1 MISRSEITFAIHNVV
16 WKLNSISLLELFSS
30 PDKVLCHL
38 VLHYCLFEFGS
49 LSDLKLSGPW
59 YSSRRLSLA
68 LVADSLNQWIMPCR
82 EKVLS
87 LLWVIQ
93 WQCLKWYSMISDVSH
108 WSLDWFL
115 SQSRTVHSVTN
126 QISLKCYLLWSP
138 SELTICLV
146 LSHHDFR
153 LFGSISTLS
162 PSAMFEPEPEGFFTG
177 SQVTAGDSSQVHT
190 YTYNYDEFKVY
201 ELVNAACCFAF
212 EKSLLYSKRQLTCS
226 FSEHFGRWWKYT
238 TVLKLVRHQ
247 L

>member
-162 PSAMFEPEPEGFFTG
+162 PSCNVWTWTWRILHRITGYCWRFFTG
-177 SQVTAGDSSQVHT
+177 SHIHLQLRWIQSLWAG
-190 YTYNYDEFKVY
+190 K
-201 ELVNAACCFAF
+201 
-212 EKSLLYSKRQLTCS
+212 CS
-226 FSEHFGRWWKYT
+226 VLFCIWKIIA
-238 TVLKLVRHQ
+238 VL
-247 L
+247 